1 MITATPTMLHP
12 SSPLFHPRRVKE
24 VGLLKS
30 PYTGRNNNSLF
41 FFLSFTP
48 IPSRD
53 ARPRI
58 YACVCEGGGE
68 RGERSFGAARPHL
81 GAAARVRAVGHV
93 LAHVASVVA
102 PWPSGPTPRG
112 ARRGAKGAK
121 VPKWQRAD
129 GGNGSSLAILGRRWP
144 RERQPLATDFLS

>member
-1 MITATPTMLHP
+1 MMASNPIMLHP
-12 SSPLFHPRRVKE
+12 SSPFFHPLAVKE
-24 VGLLKS
+24 VGGGKG
-30 PYTGRNNNSLF
+30 PYIGRNNNSLF

-68 RGERSFGAARPHL
+68 RGERSFGAAREPL
-81 GAAARVRAVGHV
+81 GVAARVRAVGVV
-93 LAHVASVVA
+93 LAHVALVPRA
-102 PWPSGPTPRG
+102 WPSGPTSPRT
-112 ARRGAKGAK
+112 RRGAKGAG
-121 VPKWQRAD
+121 VPKWQRTH

-144 RERQPLATDFLS
+144 RERQPTMTLFPS